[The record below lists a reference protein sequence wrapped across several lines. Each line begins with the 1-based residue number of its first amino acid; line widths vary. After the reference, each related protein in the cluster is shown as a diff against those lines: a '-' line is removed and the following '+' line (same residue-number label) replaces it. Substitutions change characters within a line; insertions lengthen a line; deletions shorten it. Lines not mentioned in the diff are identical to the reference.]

1 MVNGEI
7 EITGGEEDRLTAYF
21 NSNLSISVTEEVSQM
36 NSETKTVRFEGVDY
50 NIIKD
55 VVEV

>member
-7 EITGGEEDRLTAYF
+7 EVTGGEEDRLTAYF

-36 NSETKTVRFEGVDY
+36 DLNETKTVRFEGL
-50 NIIKD
+50 III
-55 VVEV
+55 